1 MKYSPATRF
10 ALTAAALA
18 IVAAACT
25 GSSSTPAP
33 GLVPV
38 TGGTLTVA
46 IDSGPAYADPSL
58 DSDAGSLLVA
68 NQVVEG
74 LVGLRPG
81 STSEVVPVLAAAL
94 PTSSPDGLT
103 WTFKLRTGIKFHDGT
118 ALDAT
123 AVKAN
128 YDRWRTFPAGELRNH
143 ATFFA
148 AAFGGF
154 ADASNLTSVDAADG
168 ATVVF
173 HLKAA
178 QSNFLVSQAGP
189 AFGIQSPAAIKAND
203 GDNATLAANVYAN
216 GTGGKG
222 NAMVGTGPFIVSE
235 WKSGDHATLVRNA
248 DYWNADGRAYLDQ
261 VVFKPIADPAARTS
275 ALKGGSVDLV
285 ETLEPAAVSGLTASS
300 GMRVFSRGTSC
311 QVAQLFMNQIGTFA
325 ARVSPLSGTAIRRA
339 IASALQKDAYA
350 AAFYAGGAVAADNWV
365 PAGAQFYKREYLPDY
380 DLSRARSYLAQS
392 GFTTAQ
398 LNVELA
404 YPSGPASSMLP
415 DAKGLAQAVARD
427 LQAIGFTV
435 SLRTE
440 ASDVFAADAAAGKLQ
455 MWLGGTSCRW
465 AGPDHIFGLFRYV
478 NGAPQASL
486 GYYAPNVDQAI
497 ATASASPT
505 DESARTAWQA
515 VQDLLAADMPTLPLL
530 DVLPQAGAQG
540 YVVGFVGSG
549 MGLETLAT
557 VWLNR

>member
-1 MKYSPATRF
+1 MKDSPATRF
-10 ALTAAALA
+10 ALTTAVVA
-18 IVAAACT
+18 ILAAACT

-81 STSEVVPVLAAAL
+81 STSEIVPVLAAAL
-94 PTSSPDGLT
+94 PTSSPDGLA

-128 YDRWRTFPAGELRNH
+128 YDRWRTFPSGDLRSH

-154 ADASNLTSVDAADG
+154 DDGSNLASVDVTDD
-168 ATVVF
+168 TTLVF

-178 QSNFLVSQAGP
+178 QSSFLVSQAGP

-203 GDNATLAANVYAN
+203 GNNATLAANAYAN

-222 NAMVGTGPFIVSE
+222 TAMVGTGPFSLSE

-248 DYWNADGRAYLDQ
+248 DYWNADGRAYLDR
-261 VVFKPIADPAARTS
+261 VVFKPLSDPAARTS

-285 ETLEPAAVSGLTASS
+285 ETLEPAAVAGLTVSSGL
-300 GMRVFSRGTSC
+300 RVFSREASC
-311 QVAQLFMNQIGTFA
+311 QVAQLFMNQVGTFA
-325 ARVSPLSGTAIRRA
+325 GRVSPLSNTAIRLA
-339 IASALQKDAYA
+339 IASAVQKDVYA
-350 AAFYAGGAVAADNWV
+350 SAFYAGGAVAADNWL
-365 PAGAQFYKREYLPDY
+365 PAGAQFYKREYLPEH
-380 DLSRARSYLAQS
+380 DLSKARSYVAQS
-392 GFTTAQ
+392 GFATAQ
-398 LNVELA
+398 LIVELA
-404 YPSGPASSMLP
+404 YPSGTVSSMLP
-415 DAKGLAQAVARD
+415 DAKGLAQAIARD
-427 LQAIGFTV
+427 LQAVGFAV
-435 SLRTE
+435 NLRTE
-440 ASDVFAADAAAGKLQ
+440 AIDAFATDAAAGKFQ
-455 MWLGGTSCRW
+455 MWLGGASCLW
-465 AGPDHIFGLFRYV
+465 AGPDNMLGLFRYV
-478 NGAPQASL
+478 NGAPQGSL

-497 ATASASPT
+497 AMASASPT
-505 DESARTAWQA
+505 DESARAAWQA
-515 VQDLLAADMPTLPLL
+515 VQDLVAADMPTVPLL

-549 MGLETLAT
+549 LGLEKLAT
-557 VWLNR
+557 VWLNK